1 LFAAQVGASLVRR
14 DLVGG
19 RWRRMALP
27 QTDEDDSDAR
37 WSWSPDGRL
46 LALATTFEGLR
57 IHDARTGRLV
67 RELPRTARSLPP
79 TAFSPDGKTLAVQEK
94 QSALL
99 YDVGTGRLLPRIRVQ
114 LPRGEAL
121 MNLPFRDA
129 GPLLVLDESPFVR
142 TFDVRTGKEIH
153 PGVGHRATVSDLA
166 FAADGKTL
174 VSIDEDGRLLRWDAR
189 TGRL

>member
-79 TAFSPDGKTLAVQEK
+79 TAFSPDGKTLAGEEK
-94 QSALL
+94 QGVLL
-99 YDVGTGRLLPRIRVQ
+99 YEVRTSKLLGP
-114 LPRGEAL
+114 LPVELHRYRAL
-121 MNLPFRDA
+121 MNLAFL
-129 GPLLVLDESPFVR
+129 G
-142 TFDVRTGKEIH
+142 
-153 PGVGHRATVSDLA
+153 RA
-166 FAADGKTL
+166 
-174 VSIDEDGRLLRWDAR
+174 
-189 TGRL
+189 